1 MKKNRGDVIDNYFEL
16 LKVEQEV
23 PTVQGRA
30 EEDWIIGFYI
40 PQSRSAVVD
49 ITDAKV
55 GEEVEIVIVGRVS
68 SITDSM
74 DSKSVSI
81 SVDSMDIMPRHY

>member
-1 MKKNRGDVIDNYFEL
+1 MKKNCGDVIDNYFEL

-23 PTVQGRA
+23 PTVQA
-30 EEDWIIGFYI
+30 YPDEDWSIGLYI
-40 PQSRSAVVD
+40 PQSRSAVVNTTD
-49 ITDAKV
+49 IKA

-68 SITDSM
+68 SVTDST
-74 DSKSVSI
+74 DSKSMSI